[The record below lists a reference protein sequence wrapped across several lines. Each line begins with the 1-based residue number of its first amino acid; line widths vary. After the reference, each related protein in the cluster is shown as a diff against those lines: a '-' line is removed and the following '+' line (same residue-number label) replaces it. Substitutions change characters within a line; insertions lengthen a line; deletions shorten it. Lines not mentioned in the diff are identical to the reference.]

1 MAGQLIDIKAA
12 DGGNFRGFLAL
23 PDSGAGPGIVVI
35 QEIFGVNFVM
45 RELCHHFA
53 AAGYVAL
60 CPDLFWRQEPGVE
73 LSDKTEGDWGKAFE
87 FYQGFDVDQGI
98 EDTSAAIETLRA
110 TDGCTGK
117 VGTVGYCLGGLLA
130 YLTATRTKVD
140 ASVGYYGVGIE
151 GKLDEQGAIK
161 TPHMTHIAEKD
172 QFVPPE
178 AQAQIRNGL
187 EGHSLVTTHS
197 YPNVDHAFARL
208 GGQHYDE
215 AAATLANKRTA
226 EFFKKHLG

>member
-1 MAGQLIDIKAA
+1 MAGQLIDIKAE
-12 DGGNFRGFLAL
+12 DGGSFHGFLAR
-23 PDSGAGPGIVVI
+23 PDSGTGPGIVVL

-53 AAGYVAL
+53 AAGYLAL
-60 CPDLFWRQEPGVE
+60 CPDLFWRQEPDVE
-73 LSDKTEGDWGKAFE
+73 LSDKSEGEWGRAFG
-87 FYQGFDVDQGI
+87 FYQGFDVDLGI
-98 EDTSAAIETLRA
+98 KDAGAAIEQLRG

-130 YLTATRTKVD
+130 YLTATRTAAD

-151 GKLDEQGAIK
+151 GMLDEQGAIK

-178 AQAQIRNGL
+178 AQAQARDGL
-187 EGHSLVTTHS
+187 AGNDLVTVHS
-197 YPNVDHAFARL
+197 YADVDHAFARL
-208 GGQHYDE
+208 GGQHYDA
-215 AAATLANKRTA
+215 AAATLANDRTA